1 MTSQLYVDQVTFVS
15 PLTALLFGGRAELV
29 EGPTNNERP
38 SFANRGTGLGRLA
51 ARMYEEERFGGG
63 GGQSQSRQQLLPKGD
78 IGMVQVRESY
88 TLCCYSSIELN
99 SASRNIHI
107 ETSSH

>member
-1 MTSQLYVDQVTFVS
+1 M
-15 PLTALLFGGRAELV
+15 V

-51 ARMYEEERFGGG
+51 ARMYKEERFGGG

-88 TLCCYSSIELN
+88 TLCYSSIELI

-107 ETSSH
+107 EISSH

>member
-1 MTSQLYVDQVTFVS
+1 
-15 PLTALLFGGRAELV
+15 LV

-88 TLCCYSSIELN
+88 TLCYSSIELN

>member
-88 TLCCYSSIELN
+88 TLCYSSIELN